1 MNADRSLW
9 GQAFNFSL
17 ETRLT
22 VLDLTHKILER
33 MKRGDLEPVIQNA
46 ASSEIREQFMSAEK
60 ARKTLGWTP
69 RHGLDRGLEETIA
82 WYTRFLGEP

>member
-1 MNADRSLW
+1 
-9 GQAFNFSL
+9 
-17 ETRLT
+17 
-22 VLDLTHKILER
+22 
-33 MKRGDLEPVIQNA
+33 
-46 ASSEIREQFMSAEK
+46 MSAEK